1 MPSTLGSSIL
11 PAPAATETVPLT
23 TCHGPR
29 TERRNRAGDVTLH
42 HRQPCVEKLGVD
54 VLFVVA
60 QVTSATLSILTFNT
74 TICRFT
80 TIKEVRGQVYQEPR
94 AVSNP
99 ATHHNHYF
107 NIV

>member
-42 HRQPCVEKLGVD
+42 HRQPCVKKVGVD

-60 QVTSATLSILTFNT
+60 QVTSATSSIRGSRPRL
-74 TICRFT
+74 CRFT
-80 TIKEVRGQVYQEPR
+80 TIKEVRGQVYQEHR
-94 AVSNP
+94 ALCNDAIHP
-99 ATHHNHYF
+99 NHYF

>member
-1 MPSTLGSSIL
+1 MPSTPGSSIL

-42 HRQPCVEKLGVD
+42 HRQPCVEKLGVV

-60 QVTSATLSILTFNT
+60 QVTSATLSIWGSGPRF
-74 TICRFT
+74 CRFT
-80 TIKEVRGQVYQEPR
+80 TIKDVRGRVYQEHR
-94 AVSNP
+94 ALSKP
-99 ATHHNHYF
+99 AIHHNHYF